1 MGGGSV
7 PAWGHLAPLPLAS
20 HSVPVPSRAQID
32 IHLEGP
38 VRSHAH
44 RSVDIADHLPYTWR
58 MPESGPQSQVAELR
72 QMVVRL
78 ARLVEI
84 SVTLNST
91 LDLDRLLRFII
102 DSAADLLES
111 EAASILLVDDRTHNL
126 YFAAATGAD
135 PKELAKIPVPLEGSI
150 AGKVFREDH
159 PVILNQ
165 VSQDPRHYRQVD
177 EKIRFETRTLIGVPM
192 HIRDKVTGVLE
203 AVNKRQGA
211 FEESDLQTLS
221 IIASQAAVAIH
232 NARLLDALQRAY
244 DELGKLDKL
253 KSDFIAVASH
263 ELRTPLG
270 LILGYAALLKDEPG
284 QRDSGPAEAVL
295 NSALR
300 MRSLIEDM
308 TNLNLLRI
316 GSAEIALER
325 RPLQQVARVAYD
337 EVKELIAAKS
347 QKPLLKL
354 PEEALEAPVDE
365 PKMVMALT
373 NLLNNAIRFTP
384 PRGQIALSLERR
396 GEEGWFKVQDNG
408 IGLAPDQLERIFDQF
423 YQVEDHM
430 TRRQGGLGLGLAIV
444 QAIASA
450 HKGRAWAESLGPNQG
465 STFTIAIPLR

>member
-1 MGGGSV
+1 M
-7 PAWGHLAPLPLAS
+7 A
-20 HSVPVPSRAQID
+20 
-32 IHLEGP
+32 EG
-38 VRSHAH
+38 
-44 RSVDIADHLPYTWR
+44 DL
-58 MPESGPQSQVAELR
+58 QSQVAELR

-91 LDLDRLLRFII
+91 LDLDRLLGFII

-111 EAASILLVDDRTHNL
+111 EAASILLVDDKTHNL

-150 AGKVFREDH
+150 AGKVLREDH
-159 PVILNQ
+159 PVIINQ
-165 VSQDPRHYRQVD
+165 VSQDPRHYRRVD
-177 EKIRFETRTLIGVPM
+177 EKIRFESRSLIGVPM

-203 AVNKRQGA
+203 AVNKRRGA
-211 FEESDLQTLS
+211 FEEADLQTLS

-270 LILGYAALLKDEPG
+270 LILGYAALLKDETG
-284 QRDSGPAEAVL
+284 QKSSGHAEAVL

-308 TNLNLLRI
+308 TNLNLLRV
-316 GSAEIALER
+316 GSAEIMLTR
-325 RPLQQVARVAYD
+325 QPLQDIARAAYD
-337 EVKELIAAKS
+337 EVKDLIAAKNQTS
-347 QKPLLKL
+347 SLRL
-354 PEEALEAPVDE
+354 PEESLDAPVDE
-365 PKMVMALT
+365 PKMIMALT

-384 PRGQIALSLERR
+384 PRGRIELSLEHR
-396 GEEGWFKVQDNG
+396 GEEAWFRVHDNG
-408 IGLAPDQLERIFDQF
+408 IGLASDQLERIFDQF

-450 HKGRAWAESLGPNQG
+450 HKGRGWAESPGADKG
-465 STFTIAIPLR
+465 STFTIAIPLH